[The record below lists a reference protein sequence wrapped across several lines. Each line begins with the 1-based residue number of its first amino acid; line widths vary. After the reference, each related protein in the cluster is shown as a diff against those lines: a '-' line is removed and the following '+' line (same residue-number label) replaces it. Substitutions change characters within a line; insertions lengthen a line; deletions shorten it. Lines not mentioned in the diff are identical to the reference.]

1 MACPVGPLEHPPA
14 ETGHSSSTYIR
25 NYRPAS
31 RNFPFRTSCR
41 EFHSRRARIVG
52 GYRERGLRSVQ
63 PWRSKSAETWLRI
76 RTYGVPLHP
85 CASCHAS
92 LPRFPAWQ
100 FQAGGIRE
108 LIPLLP
114 RLSVAASDRR
124 TASELFSL
132 ARHFRPRAIGRLE
145 ATSLKYYTDL
155 VPKIYLTTA
164 ATDAVSGVAAS
175 SDGFGSRVGTQ
186 MIRAAITRVRAPP
199 TNVPRRSFTTSE
211 NWQRRKALKSA
222 VNTATG
228 ESRAARHAARR
239 WTL

>member
-52 GYRERGLRSVQ
+52 GYRERGLVS
-63 PWRSKSAETWLRI
+63 SNLG
-76 RTYGVPLHP
+76 GVNRLKLG
-85 CASCHAS
+85 CGFELMGAATSLCFLSCFIAS
-92 LPRFPAWQ
+92 LSRVAIPGWRNPR
-100 FQAGGIRE
+100 